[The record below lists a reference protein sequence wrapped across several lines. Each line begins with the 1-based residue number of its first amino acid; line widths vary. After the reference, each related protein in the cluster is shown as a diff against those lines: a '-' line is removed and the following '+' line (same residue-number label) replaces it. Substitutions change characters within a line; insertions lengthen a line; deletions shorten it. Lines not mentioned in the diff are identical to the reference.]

1 MSEDVFGNKF
11 DEMSGDL
18 VEAVEENFQEGSEM
32 SESFEADE
40 ILEQSGENLGKNE
53 ELNAKN
59 SALEQDLAM
68 QDRAKILAD
77 FSPENE
83 NKILAVIKNE
93 SLSESEISSLVN
105 LGKKDIT
112 IALARSQKLNA
123 AEIEALLPNAPY
135 MAVKMLIEHQDI
147 AAVRDKILAKIS
159 ARGEL
164 YKEMIA
170 DYKGGKW

>member
-40 ILEQSGENLGKNE
+40 ISERNGENLGKNE

-59 SALEQDLAM
+59 GASEQDLAI

-123 AEIEALLPNAPY
+123 AEIEALLSNAPY

-159 ARGEL
+159 SRGEL

>member
-18 VEAVEENFQEGSEM
+18 VEAVEENFQEGSQM
-32 SESFEADE
+32 IESLEADE
-40 ILEQSGENLGKNE
+40 ILERSDEDLGG
-53 ELNAKN
+53 AH
-59 SALEQDLAM
+59 EQDPAI

-105 LGKKDIT
+105 LGKKDIMIT
-112 IALARSQKLNA
+112 LARSQKLNA

-159 ARGEL
+159 ARPEL

-170 DYKGGKW
+170 EYKGGKW

>member
-40 ILEQSGENLGKNE
+40 ISERNGEHSGKNE
-53 ELNAKN
+53 ELNAKD
-59 SALEQDLAM
+59 SALEQDSAM

-83 NKILAVIKNE
+83 NKILAIIKNE

-135 MAVKMLIEHQDI
+135 MAVKMLIEHQNI

-159 ARGEL
+159 ARSEL

>member
-32 SESFEADE
+32 SESFEADK
-40 ILEQSGENLGKNE
+40 ISEQSGENE
-53 ELNAKN
+53 ELNPKN
-59 SALEQDLAM
+59 SALEQDSAM